1 MKEKIMILLMI
12 SALVMLLATPFSI
25 ASDTAVTGTFTAT
38 GDLDVDVNDS
48 SPAFGSIAV
57 SNYNSVLLKLTN
69 NGTVTADVTQDQ
81 AVYDS
86 GAMTIGTNGSLDVDE
101 YSVMMIPDGGGWTD
115 IGQNDDTVIVEDL
128 AKDGTKDY
136 TLRVYIGPSLTAES
150 HADEQFSA
158 DVTVAA
164 AS

>member
-57 SNYNSVLLKLTN
+57 SNYSSVSMKVTN
-69 NGTVTADVTQDQ
+69 NGNVTADVTQDQ
-81 AVYDS
+81 AVQNTGVMS
-86 GAMTIGTNGSLDVDE
+86 IGTNGSLSTDE
-101 YSVMMIPDGGGWTD
+101 YGVTMLPDGGGWTD
-115 IGQNDDTVIVEDL
+115 IGQNDDTEIVSSL

-150 HADEQFSA
+150 YADEQFSA

-164 AS
+164 SS